1 VIDIMLPFW
10 GDAGLLL
17 EAVRSVVA
25 QTSPD
30 WRLTIVD
37 DCNPVSAEAEVA
49 ALGDPRVRYLRNEA
63 NLGLVANFRRCVQL
77 AEADLVT
84 VFGSDDVMLENYVA
98 TVTALA
104 AAHPEADIIQPG
116 VQVIDETGRVYKTLR
131 DSVKATLVQPRL
143 TGPTVLRGEAAA
155 ARLLW
160 GNWLYWP
167 SLAFRRVPLQAHD
180 FRDGFPIILDLALLI
195 DLVLDGSALL
205 LDPAVCFHYRRHS
218 ASASSSASF
227 DGVRFADERRY
238 FNLAANLCRA
248 KGWPK
253 AAALARLRLLSRLD
267 AVTAIPGAVA
277 GRHWHGLRVLL
288 RHLV

>member
-1 VIDIMLPFW
+1 MLPFW

-84 VFGSDDVMLENYVA
+84 VFGSDDVMLPNYVA

-116 VQVIDETGRVYKTLR
+116 VAVIDETGRVYKTLR

-167 SLAFRRVPLQAHD
+167 SLAFRRGPLQAHD
-180 FRDGFPIILDLALLI
+180 FRDGYPIILDLALLI
-195 DLVLDGSALL
+195 DLIRDGAGLL
-205 LDPAVCFHYRRHS
+205 LDPAVCFHYRRHAVS
-218 ASASSSASF
+218 ASAAASV
-227 DGVRFADERRY
+227 DGVRFAGERSY
-238 FNLAANLCRA
+238 FVLAAGLMRDAGWTRA
-248 KGWPK
+248 
-253 AAALARLRLLSRLD
+253 ARLARLHLLSRLD
-267 AVTAIPGAVA
+267 AVTTLPRA
-277 GRHWHGLRVLL
+277 LRSGGWAQVKPLL
-288 RHLV
+288 RHIVA